1 MTTVNF
7 VLNALNGS
15 STLAVLA
22 TLPNDIGNNPVI
34 GLVDATAVYYISTSD
49 VRDVFRYWIDS
60 ADLNDISNTDIKYY
74 IDSSGSPLLLVL
86 NPVDAMVDDAASQTS
101 MIPFSDDR
109 SKNFVK
115 HDYLRYLSLKLFNT
129 TRGVDLFNNESALI
143 GDFNTKGLLASQN
156 TTSIIN
162 KHSTYSV
169 VVDAN
174 NKSDTLSLVDPSNN
188 PNDLSGTI
196 TWNYVDNS
204 FDAPGNLTRV
214 LFRHM
219 ITSQPERFAD
229 LSSNSPMDDYGTR
242 PLPFLSGDT
251 ISFKFSV
258 DPAVDQQKLT
268 NAENTTV
275 IPTRAYAI
283 KIILVD
289 SSTGLNTAPTDSTI
303 PTAPV

>member
-60 ADLNDISNTDIKYY
+60 ADLDDVSNTDIKYY

-101 MIPFSDDR
+101 MIPFSDDPAR
-109 SKNFVK
+109 NFVK

-143 GDFNTKGLLASQN
+143 GDFNTKGASASTA

-169 VVDAN
+169 VADAN
-174 NKSDTLSLVDPSNN
+174 NKSDTLSLVDSTN
-188 PNDLSGTI
+188 PNALPTTI
-196 TWNYVDNS
+196 TWNYVDNNFNTS
-204 FDAPGNLTRV
+204 GNLTRV

-242 PLPFLSGDT
+242 PLPFLNGDT

-268 NAENTTV
+268 NAENITA

-283 KIILVD
+283 KIILVAD
-289 SSTGLNTAPTDSTI
+289 SSGLNTVPTDS
-303 PTAPV
+303 V